1 VNIICVVKFVPDVD
15 SFSYDYEN
23 NTLIRENIRMILN
36 PDDACALAL
45 ALKVK
50 AGRPDTFIEV
60 LTMGPKS
67 VLPHMEDLLRLDTDR
82 GTMISDPAFAGSD
95 TWVTSKVLGR
105 YLSKRQYDC
114 ILTGSHAL
122 DGDTSHVPAQ
132 LAEELGLDQMSG
144 ISAVDLEQFDRE
156 RAVFDVEYENSLV
169 TWEMAMPGI
178 LSLDRESGYKLPYV
192 KYEDFNKDVSGKLSI
207 IGSRELGLSKSETG
221 LEGSLTRV
229 VRTYNKSFEN
239 RERTTVKI
247 DNEGIEYVFNYLREK
262 GFL

>member
-1 VNIICVVKFVPDVD
+1 
-15 SFSYDYEN
+15 
-23 NTLIRENIRMILN
+23 
-36 PDDACALAL
+36 
-45 ALKVK
+45 
-50 AGRPDTFIEV
+50 
-60 LTMGPKS
+60 
-67 VLPHMEDLLRLDTDR
+67 MEDLLRLDTDR

-105 YLSKRQYDC
+105 YLSTRQYDC

-132 LAEELGLDQMSG
+132 LAEELGLDQMSE
-144 ISAVDLEQFDRE
+144 ITAVDLERFDSK

-178 LSLDRESGYKLPYV
+178 LSLDRESGYKLPHV
-192 KYEDFNKDVSGKLSI
+192 RYEDFNKDVSGKLSI

-229 VRTYNKSFEN
+229 VRTYNKSFET
-239 RERTTVKI
+239 RDRSVVQV
-247 DNEGIEYVFNYLREK
+247 DADGVEYVFNFLREK